1 MGLVRRRHPVR
12 TYRAYFNVS
21 CKVLEKVM
29 SPLFVM
35 PHITQALPCSQ
46 HRCVFDTDRVAYI
59 HYRKQVPHFAPLRIR
74 KRKSGCQLHKFDLQ
88 SASKIS
94 SSSCILS
101 EFKLFNDVVK
111 VTESKNSPM
120 TLEVE
125 NHWGAATDLDKGG
138 RWLCWGIHLNTEP
151 AHSYNAALRPV

>member
-138 RWLCWGIHLNTEP
+138 RWLC
-151 AHSYNAALRPV
+151 